1 MADFES
7 FHGLRYNTEKVDLA
21 AVLAPPYDVI
31 KGAMRAELA
40 ARSEYNVVS
49 VELPEGE
56 GDSKYEN
63 AARLLKAW
71 QEQNIL
77 LRDDASF
84 YVYEQEFGVP
94 GSASVAQRRGV
105 LGALRLEEFGEGV
118 KPHEHTL
125 SGPKEDRLKLL
136 RATHTNTSP
145 IFGLYAD
152 DDGWVGSLL
161 DVVCSG
167 EPLAQAKDADG
178 IVHRMWRV
186 TDDETV
192 NAIVAALEN
201 EDILIADGHHR
212 YETALNYRNERRAD
226 VEASGAEWAG
236 SEPVNYVL
244 MMCVSTSDPGLIVLP
259 THRLVKADNDQASRL
274 PEALEQHFEVEE
286 LLHENNPDWQAEALL
301 RRLNEHVPVVNT
313 PRLGMR
319 LQGRSYLL
327 RLRPGD
333 AYLTDMDAGRSEAYN
348 RLDVTLLHTL
358 IMERQLGIGP
368 TELAAGGHVSYT
380 IDAEEAFKK
389 VDAGDYGAAFL
400 LRPTPVEQVQEVAA
414 AGDKM
419 PQKSTY
425 FYPKL
430 VTGLVLRPLD

>member
-31 KGAMRAELA
+31 KGGTRAELA
-40 ARSEYNVVS
+40 ARSEYNVVG

-56 GDSKYEN
+56 GDTRYEN
-63 AARLLKAW
+63 AARLLKEW
-71 QEQNIL
+71 RDRDIL
-77 LRDDASF
+77 VCDDASF

-94 GSASVAQRRGV
+94 GSASLAQRRGV

-136 RATHTNTSP
+136 RATRTNTSP
-145 IFGLYAD
+145 IFGLYRD
-152 DDGWVGSLL
+152 TDGWVGSLL
-161 DVVCSG
+161 EVVCG
-167 EPLAQAKDADG
+167 TEPLSEVTDADG
-178 IVHRMWRV
+178 VMHRLWRV

-212 YETALNYRNERRAD
+212 YETALNYRNERRAAA
-226 VEASGAEWAG
+226 EAAGEEWAG
-236 SEPVNYVL
+236 SEPANYVL

-259 THRLVKADNDQASRL
+259 THRLVKADSDQISRL

-286 LLHENNPDWQAEALL
+286 LLQDSGPEWQAEALL
-301 RRLNEHVPVVNT
+301 RRLNDHIPTINT
-313 PRLGMR
+313 PRLAMR
-319 LQGRSYLL
+319 LQGHSYLL

-333 AYLTDMDAGRSEAYN
+333 THLNDMDGERSEAYN

-368 TELAAGGHVSYT
+368 AELAAGGHVSYT

-389 VDAGDYGAAFL
+389 VDAGDYGVAFL
-400 LRPTPVEQVQEVAA
+400 LRPTPVEQVEEVAA

-430 VTGLVLRPLD
+430 VTGLVLRPLG